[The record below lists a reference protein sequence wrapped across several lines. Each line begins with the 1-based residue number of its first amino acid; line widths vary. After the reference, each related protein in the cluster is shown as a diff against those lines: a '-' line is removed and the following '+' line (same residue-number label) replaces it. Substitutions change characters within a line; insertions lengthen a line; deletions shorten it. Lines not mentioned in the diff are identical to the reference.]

1 MSRVRYGK
9 NIINCLTT
17 LGIRTYVNSLKW
29 EVISRKHNVLC
40 TYVCRKVQ
48 IIFQKNMKIIYDS
61 LFFVKKMFWG
71 KKWLPRR
78 KRERRIN
85 IVILFITVEEDG
97 NKGTGNTNRFQYFG
111 LLCLVC
117 DLLISNYCH
126 SSLVS
131 VAIWQ
136 GHSMHRAKTGKLTT
150 ISLSTLLYV
159 NWVNSK

>member
-1 MSRVRYGK
+1 MSRVRYGT

-17 LGIRTYVNSLKW
+17 LGIRTYV
-29 EVISRKHNVLC
+29 RKFIEMRSNFKK
-40 TYVCRKVQ
+40 TYFPMYVCRKVQ
-48 IIFQKNMKIIYDS
+48 IILKNMKILYDS